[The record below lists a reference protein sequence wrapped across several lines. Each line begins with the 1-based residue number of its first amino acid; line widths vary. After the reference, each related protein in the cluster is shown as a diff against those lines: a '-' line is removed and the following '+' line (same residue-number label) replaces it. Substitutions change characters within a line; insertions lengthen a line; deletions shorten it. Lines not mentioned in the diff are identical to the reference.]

1 MKRDSVFNVLSSV
14 LVIIAGL
21 LIGFIILLFS
31 NAQNAGPAFWTILTF
46 GSSSLRNIG
55 DVLFNATPIIFT
67 GLSVAFAYRTGLFNI
82 GATGQYTFGSF
93 VAIFIG
99 VKAGYVGTD
108 MEILWNIPG
117 TIYVWSGY
125 SSIAGYGTYVF
136 LAPGLRIITSIVAAA
151 IAGALWGAI
160 PGILKAY
167 RNVHEVITS
176 IMTNY
181 IAMFLVAHLITS
193 HIFNQGQGRSLPVA
207 PGSNLPSMGLGVLF
221 SDGGRTSNI
230 NIGIILAILAAIVV
244 YIILEKTTFGF
255 ELKACGF
262 NREAAKYVGINEK
275 KNIVSSMM
283 ICGALAGLGGAM
295 NFLNDFGRTMT
306 ATHDLLQEGFTGIS
320 VAFLGLNHPIGI
332 IFSGAFVAY
341 IFAGGDRIQHFGFT
355 VELVQMVIAVIIYFC
370 AFVILVKSM
379 LGKFGGKLGGKS
391 SKEKEVTI
399 EADASLDEETGA
411 GVPPDDDHE
420 GLEAEPPQLLEEP
433 EERSE

>member
-1 MKRDSVFNVLSSV
+1 MIKRDSIYNVLSSV
-14 LVIIAGL
+14 LVIIVGL
-21 LIGFIILLFS
+21 IIGFIILLIS
-31 NAQNAGPAFWTILTF
+31 NAENAVHAFGIILTF
-46 GSSSLRNIG
+46 GASSLRNIG

-93 VAIFIG
+93 VAIYVG
-99 VKAGYVGTD
+99 VTAGYIGPD
-108 MEILWNIPG
+108 MDILWNIPG
-117 TIYVWSGY
+117 TIYIWSGY
-125 SSIAGYGTYVF
+125 STVMGQGTHVF
-136 LAPGLRIITSIVAAA
+136 LAPGLRIIVSIIAAA

-160 PGILKAY
+160 PGLLKAY

-193 HIFNQGQGRSLPVA
+193 YIFNQGQGRSLPVA
-207 PGSNLPSMGLGVLF
+207 QGSNLPSLGLGVLF

-230 NIGIILAILAAIVV
+230 NIGIILAILAAITV

-262 NREAAKYVGINEK
+262 NREAARYVGINEK
-275 KNIVSSMM
+275 KNIVLSMM

-379 LGKFGGKLGGKS
+379 IGKFGGKS
-391 SKEKEVTI
+391 SKEQTPKIEV
-399 EADASLDEETGA
+399 APPPDEETGA
-411 GVPPDDDHE
+411 GVTSGEND
-420 GLEAEPPQLLEEP
+420 GLGGSELTKPLDEESR
-433 EERSE
+433 ERSE

>member
-1 MKRDSVFNVLSSV
+1 MIKRDSVFNVLSSV
-14 LVIIAGL
+14 LVIIVGL
-21 LIGFIILLFS
+21 LIGFIILIIS
-31 NAQNAGPAFWTILTF
+31 NAQNAVEAFTIILTF
-46 GSSSLRNIG
+46 GGSSLRNMG

-99 VKAGYVGTD
+99 VHAGYVATD

-125 SSIAGYGTYVF
+125 SSISGYGTYVF
-136 LAPGLRIITSIVAAA
+136 LAPGLRIITAIIAAA
-151 IAGALWGAI
+151 LAGAIWGSI

-193 HIFNQGQGRSLPVA
+193 YVFNQGQGRSLPVA
-207 PGSNLPSMGLGVLF
+207 AGSSLPSMGLDVLF

-230 NIGIILAILAAIVV
+230 NIGIILAILAAILI

-262 NREAAKYVGINEK
+262 NRDAAKYAGINEK
-275 KNIVSSMM
+275 KNIVFSMT

-295 NFLNDFGRTMT
+295 TFLNDFGRVMT
-306 ATHDLLQEGFTGIS
+306 ATHDLAQEGFTGIS

-341 IFAGGDRIQHFGFT
+341 IFAGGDRIQHLGFT

-370 AFVILVKSM
+370 AFVLLVKTF
-379 LGKFGGKLGGKS
+379 LGKFGKKS
-391 SKEKEVTI
+391 SKEQSITI
-399 EADASLDEETGA
+399 EDDASGDEETGA
-411 GVPPDDDHE
+411 GVPPDDND
-420 GLEAEPPQLLEEP
+420 GLGGSEATPSLEEP
-433 EERSE
+433 QERSE

>member
-14 LVIIAGL
+14 LVIIIGL
-21 LIGFIILLFS
+21 LIGFIILIIS
-31 NAQNAGPAFWTILTF
+31 NAQNAVEAFTTILTF
-46 GSSSLRNIG
+46 GGSSLRNVG

-82 GATGQYTFGSF
+82 GATGQFTFGSF
-93 VAIFIG
+93 VAVFIG
-99 VKAGYVGTD
+99 VHGGYVGPE

-125 SSIAGYGTYVF
+125 SSISGYGTHVF
-136 LAPGLRIITSIVAAA
+136 LAPGLRIISAILAAA
-151 IAGALWGAI
+151 LAGAIWGSI

-181 IAMFLVAHLITS
+181 IAMFLVAHLIVRYV
-193 HIFNQGQGRSLPVA
+193 FNQGQGRSLPVA
-207 PGSNLPSMGLGVLF
+207 AGSSLPPMGLDVLF
-221 SDGGRTSNI
+221 SDGGRTSNV
-230 NIGIILAILAAIVV
+230 NIGIILAILAAILI
-244 YIILEKTTFGF
+244 YIILEKTTFGY

-262 NREAAKYVGINEK
+262 NRDAAKYAGINEK

-332 IFSGAFVAY
+332 IFSGVFVAY
-341 IFAGGDRIQHFGFT
+341 IFAGGDRIQHLGFT
-355 VELVQMVIAVIIYFC
+355 LELVQMVIAIIIYFC
-370 AFVILVKSM
+370 AFVLLVKTF
-379 LGKFGGKLGGKS
+379 LGKFDNKS
-391 SKEKEVTI
+391 SKDSITI
-399 EADASLDEETGA
+399 ENDASGDEDTGA
-411 GVPPDDDHE
+411 GVPPDDND
-420 GLEAEPPQLLEEP
+420 GFGGSDATSSEEP
-433 EERSE
+433 QERSE